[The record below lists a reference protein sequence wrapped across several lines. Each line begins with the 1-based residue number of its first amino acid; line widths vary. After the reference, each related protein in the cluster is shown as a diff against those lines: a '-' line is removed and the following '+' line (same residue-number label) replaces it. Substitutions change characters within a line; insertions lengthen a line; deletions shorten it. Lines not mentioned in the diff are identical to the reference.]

1 MTVQQPKRRPLSR
14 YLKDFKHSQT
24 HCAHCHK
31 LLDRITLVRR
41 GKIVNK
47 IAISQLD
54 MLLDDAAWQREQK
67 EWVALCRFC
76 GDLHCKKQSDFFD
89 IIGFKQYLFEQT
101 EMSHARCGN
110 MSCVYDVLA
119 TTSASKTFP
128 TICCR
133 TVFSMKSLAPWLPE
147 TSTNNYRIALRKYQ
161 QYKAHQQ
168 IAPRQK
174 SPLPPVLIYIKKA

>member
-54 MLLDDAAWQREQK
+54 TFDDAARSGSRRSGWRC
-67 EWVALCRFC
+67 VAFAAICTAKA
-76 GDLHCKKQSDFFD
+76 GDFSILSVSS
-89 IIGFKQYLFEQT
+89 G
-101 EMSHARCGN
+101 
-110 MSCVYDVLA
+110 
-119 TTSASKTFP
+119 
-128 TICCR
+128 ICLN
-133 TVFSMKSLAPWLPE
+133 K
-147 TSTNNYRIALRKYQ
+147 
-161 QYKAHQQ
+161 
-168 IAPRQK
+168 PR
-174 SPLPPVLIYIKKA
+174 

>member
-54 MLLDDAAWQREQK
+54 MLLTTLPAAGAEGVGGAVSLLRRFALQK
-67 EWVALCRFC
+67 AE
-76 GDLHCKKQSDFFD
+76 
-89 IIGFKQYLFEQT
+89 
-101 EMSHARCGN
+101 
-110 MSCVYDVLA
+110 
-119 TTSASKTFP
+119 
-128 TICCR
+128 
-133 TVFSMKSLAPWLPE
+133 
-147 TSTNNYRIALRKYQ
+147 
-161 QYKAHQQ
+161 
-168 IAPRQK
+168 
-174 SPLPPVLIYIKKA
+174 

>member
-54 MLLDDAAWQREQK
+54 MLLDDAAWQRSRRSG
-67 EWVALCRFC
+67 WRCVAF
-76 GDLHCKKQSDFFD
+76 
-89 IIGFKQYLFEQT
+89 
-101 EMSHARCGN
+101 A
-110 MSCVYDVLA
+110 A
-119 TTSASKTFP
+119 
-128 TICCR
+128 ICTAKSR
-133 TVFSMKSLAPWLPE
+133 VIFSILSVSSSICLNK
-147 TSTNNYRIALRKYQ
+147 
-161 QYKAHQQ
+161 
-168 IAPRQK
+168 PR
-174 SPLPPVLIYIKKA
+174 

>member
-47 IAISQLD
+47 IALSQLD

-67 EWVALCRFC
+67 VGGAVSLLRRFAL
-76 GDLHCKKQSDFFD
+76 Q
-89 IIGFKQYLFEQT
+89 
-101 EMSHARCGN
+101 
-110 MSCVYDVLA
+110 
-119 TTSASKTFP
+119 
-128 TICCR
+128 
-133 TVFSMKSLAPWLPE
+133 
-147 TSTNNYRIALRKYQ
+147 
-161 QYKAHQQ
+161 KAE
-168 IAPRQK
+168 
-174 SPLPPVLIYIKKA
+174 

>member
-54 MLLDDAAWQREQK
+54 MLLDDAAGSGAEGVGGAMSLLRRF
-67 EWVALCRFC
+67 ALQ
-76 GDLHCKKQSDFFD
+76 KQSDFS
-89 IIGFKQYLFEQT
+89 IL
-101 EMSHARCGN
+101 SVSN
-110 MSCVYDVLA
+110 S
-119 TTSASKTFP
+119 
-128 TICCR
+128 ICLN
-133 TVFSMKSLAPWLPE
+133 K
-147 TSTNNYRIALRKYQ
+147 
-161 QYKAHQQ
+161 
-168 IAPRQK
+168 PR
-174 SPLPPVLIYIKKA
+174 